1 MRIKRLTLN
10 NIGSFAGEQS
20 FLFQTD
26 NPQKQIVLIGG
37 RNGAGKTTLFESIR
51 LCLYGYKLYG
61 YRQNSQTYTN
71 KIKRLINDKVKSASP
86 ATAGITMQILIEDGY
101 ANSVFEI
108 SREWILNGNT
118 LKESLCVYK
127 DGDLLT
133 PEQMQDFDNYLMQ
146 IIPPALFNFHFF
158 DGEKVS
164 NFVFDRANGQAFRKA
179 FLQICG
185 LDTFDL
191 IEEQL
196 QHNTRT
202 QKGDSQNLIQ
212 EEYATARMK
221 LAEAKESHIA
231 ALQKIQETQA
241 EIDALQDQITILD
254 ADMKKYGGVED
265 DDWKL
270 YEKEIQEEESKREE
284 LRHILKAAANDVIP
298 FIILKDQLQA
308 LKHQLTVE
316 GKLKRNR
323 LFKDKFSDP
332 HLKEKLQ
339 QELKVGIDSPQIELS
354 DEFMLALYKTLR
366 EDISEHE
373 VEFLQI
379 SENDSMELLA
389 KIHHYQNY
397 DIQSLIDAE
406 KSLEESLARTK
417 ELRAQMDSKE
427 VVDSN
432 HYLAKKNELLLYLD
446 TARQQF
452 FWEKDALSQ
461 AEIVLQTAEKAY
473 QKAYEIYC
481 AMLKEKSVSDMA
493 ARALLAFS
501 ELKQN
506 LYAKYISQVEEAF
519 SRNFHNLISKTD
531 LIDGIY
537 IDSAFEVVAYKMQE
551 VDIAHIFKEVQEYG
565 EEYVFT
571 NIGERAY
578 KIIKDSSSSDGKITV
593 PIKVEQ
599 HFSAGEQQIFVMS
612 LYQSLAEIRTS
623 ELPFVIDTP
632 LARIDSE
639 HRRNILDH
647 FFSRLPGQVI
657 ILSTDEEINNE
668 GMAVLS
674 SKISDVY
681 LIEHQEDGTTSVS
694 RGAYFKGVIA

>member
-10 NIGSFAGEQS
+10 NIGSFAGEHS

-108 SREWILNGNT
+108 SREWLLNGNI
-118 LKESLCVYK
+118 LKESFCVYK

-133 PEQMQDFDNYLMQ
+133 MEQMQEFDNYVMQ

-196 QHNTRT
+196 QHNTQT
-202 QKGDSQNLIQ
+202 TKGDSQNLIQ
-212 EEYATARMK
+212 EEYAAARMK
-221 LAEAKESHIA
+221 LAEAKESHTV
-231 ALQKIQETQA
+231 ALQKIQETQT

-254 ADMKKYGGVED
+254 ENMRKYGGVESE
-265 DDWKL
+265 DWKT
-270 YEKEIQEEESKREE
+270 YEKEIQDEEAKRDE
-284 LRHILKAAANDVIP
+284 LRRILKTAANDVIP

-308 LKHQLTVE
+308 LKLQLTVE
-316 GKLKRNR
+316 EKLKRNR
-323 LFKDKFSDP
+323 LFKSKFSDP
-332 HLKEKLQ
+332 LLKKKLQ
-339 QELKVGIDSPQIELS
+339 QELKDFLKLPDAEIS
-354 DEFMLALYKTLR
+354 DEFLFGLYNTLR
-366 EDISEHE
+366 EDIPEHE

-379 SENDSMELLA
+379 SENGSMELLA

-406 KSLEESLARTK
+406 KFLEESLARTK

-427 VVDSN
+427 VVDAN
-432 HYLAKKNELLLYLD
+432 YYLVKKNELLLQLD
-446 TARQQF
+446 TARQQSF
-452 FWEKDALSQ
+452 VEKDALSQ
-461 AEIVLQTAEKAY
+461 AEIILQTAEKAY
-473 QKAYEIYC
+473 QKAYEKYR

-519 SRNFHNLISKTD
+519 SRNFHSLISKTD

-551 VDIAHIFKEVQEYG
+551 VDIARVFKEVQEYG

-571 NIGERAY
+571 SIGERAY
-578 KIIKDSSSSDGKITV
+578 EIIKDSKFSDGKIIV

-657 ILSTDEEINNE
+657 ILSTDEEINGE
-668 GMAVLS
+668 GIVALS
-674 SKISDVY
+674 PQVSDVY
-681 LIEHQEDGTTSVS
+681 LIEHQEDGATSVS

>member
-10 NIGSFAGEQS
+10 NIGSFAGEHS

-86 ATAGITMQILIEDGY
+86 ATAGITLQILIEDGY

-133 PEQMQDFDNYLMQ
+133 TEQMQDFDNYLMQ

-202 QKGDSQNLIQ
+202 TKGDSQNLIQ
-212 EEYATARMK
+212 EEYETARMK
-221 LAEAKESHIA
+221 LAEAKESHTA
-231 ALQKIQETQA
+231 ALQKIQETQV

-254 ADMKKYGGVED
+254 ADTKKYGGVEGE
-265 DDWKL
+265 DWKL
-270 YEKEIQEEESKREE
+270 YEKEIQVEESQRDE

-308 LKHQLTVE
+308 LKLQLTVE

-332 HLKEKLQ
+332 HIKEKLQ
-339 QELKVGIDSPQIELS
+339 QELKIGVGSPQVEIS

-366 EDISEHE
+366 EDIPEHE

-379 SENDSMELLA
+379 SENESMELLA

-406 KSLEESLARTK
+406 KTLEESLARTK
-417 ELRAQMDSKE
+417 ELRAQMESKE
-427 VVDSN
+427 VVDAN
-432 HYLAKKNELLLYLD
+432 HYLAKKNELLLQLD

-452 FWEKDALSQ
+452 FAEKDALSQ

-473 QKAYEIYC
+473 QKAYEKYR
-481 AMLKEKSVSDMA
+481 AMLKEKSVSDMV

-551 VDIAHIFKEVQEYG
+551 VDITHVFKEVQEYG

-571 NIGERAY
+571 SIGERAY
-578 KIIKDSSSSDGKITV
+578 KIIKDSTFSDGKITV